1 MPLRRGF
8 NSSSA
13 SVSMFGCSSC
23 DTAAPPSYQLR
34 CRDGRKGRGHGRAM
48 RLSQYPINTLKEVP
62 AEAEVVSHQL
72 MLRAGLIRRLA
83 AGLYSWLPLGLR
95 VLQKVERIVREEMNR
110 AGALELVM
118 PVVQPAELWQESG
131 RWREYGPELLR
142 IKDRHE
148 RDYVAG
154 PTHEE
159 VITDIARRELKSYRQ
174 LPVNFYQIQ
183 TKFRDEVRP
192 RFGVMRAR
200 EFIMKDAYSFHLDE
214 ESLRAGYRIMYDAY
228 TRIFT
233 RIGLSFRAVRAD
245 SGAIGGDVSQEFH
258 VLAASGEDAIV
269 FSDGDDYAA
278 NLDAAATLPS
288 SAPRPA
294 PVEALRKVAT
304 PGARTIEDLARFL
317 KVPPARCIK
326 TLIVDGSE
334 GDAVALVVRGDH
346 ELNAVKAQKLA
357 GVASPLR
364 MASAERVLKATGTE
378 PGYVG
383 VTGLKCRVYA
393 DHAALALADF
403 VSGANEKDMHL
414 TGVNWERDAPGAI
427 AADLRNVIE
436 GDPSPTGKGH
446 LKIVRGIEV
455 GHIFQLGKKY
465 SEAMNATVLDEAG
478 RQSMLY
484 MGCYGIGVTRIPAA
498 AIEQNHDERGIIWP
512 AAIAPFQV
520 VLIPINLQKSER
532 VREVSDRLYAEFTA
546 AGIEVLYDDRD
557 ARPGV
562 KFADAELLG
571 IPHRL
576 VVAERGLDAGKLEY
590 RQRREAASTEFP
602 ADGAL
607 AFIRARL
614 EG

>member
-1 MPLRRGF
+1 
-8 NSSSA
+8 
-13 SVSMFGCSSC
+13 
-23 DTAAPPSYQLR
+23 
-34 CRDGRKGRGHGRAM
+34 M
-48 RLSQYPINTLKEVP
+48 RLSRYPINTMKETP
-62 AEAEVVSHQL
+62 AEAEVISHQL

-83 AGLYSWLPLGLR
+83 AGLYSWLPMGLR

-110 AGALELVM
+110 AGAFELIM

-131 RWREYGPELLR
+131 RWTQYGPELLR
-142 IKDRHE
+142 FKDRHE
-148 RDYVAG
+148 RDFIAG

-159 VITDIARRELKSYRQ
+159 VITDIARRELQSYRQ

-214 ESLRAGYRIMYDAY
+214 ESLRAGYRTMYDAY

-233 RIGLSFRAVRAD
+233 RIGLTFRAVRAD

-258 VLAASGEDAIV
+258 VLAPSGEDAIA

-278 NLDAAATLPS
+278 NLEAATTLPS
-288 SAPRPA
+288 SEPRPA
-294 PVEALRKVAT
+294 PAEALRKVAT

-317 KVPPARCIK
+317 KVAPARCIK
-326 TLIVDGSE
+326 TLIVEGSE

-357 GVASPLR
+357 GVASPLK

-393 DHAALALADF
+393 DHAALALSDF

-427 AADLRNVIE
+427 AADLRNVVE
-436 GDPSPTGKGH
+436 GDPSPSGKGH

-455 GHIFQLGKKY
+455 GHIFQLGRKY
-465 SEAMNATVLDEAG
+465 SESMKATVLDEGG
-478 RQSMLY
+478 RQSLLY

-532 VREVSDRLYAEFTA
+532 VREVSERLYDEFTA

-590 RQRREAASTEFP
+590 RHRRDSASSEFP

-614 EG
+614 EA